1 MIPSRQA
8 LSIFGAITI
17 LANQALAGSL
27 VMQYWGQNSANGAST
42 QKPLA
47 SYCDGSADVI
57 IMSFLYQFNLGGLPV
72 LNLANACTEF
82 YPGTQQ
88 LNCPQVS
95 ADIKTCQS
103 KGVKI
108 LLSLGGASGAY
119 GFQSDDQGTAFAQTL
134 WNLFGKGTASNRPF
148 QDAVLD
154 GFDLDIEGGGST
166 GYATLVTSLRTLFNS
181 DSSKT
186 YMITAAPQ
194 CPFPDAMLGSVINAV
209 GFDVINVQ
217 FYNNYCSPTSS
228 NFNFN
233 AWDAWAKSTSPN
245 KNVQIFLTVPGSPSA
260 AGSGYVPFVQLSS
273 IVKSVASQYS
283 SYGGVSVWDA
293 SQSYSNTEV
302 SPDFAHALAQ
312 LVHGTS
318 VTSPGGNSP
327 TTIPVPTTTPTN
339 TQSASTAPT
348 SSPSPPAT
356 GPLTGTCVTNGQSCS
371 TTGQLTCSGSG
382 YGLCSNGKWSVQN
395 CPPNTQCFATTDSSS
410 VYCGAATGTS
420 TCSNAI
426 GIKGNPSGSS
436 GVSVPKPYT
445 SGQVS
450 AQVSVASSNTS
461 NFTFVINARRLN
473 TMPFGSNIVVKF
485 NISPGLN
492 ITEVENGVFQQTGSL
507 VSIQINNTEK
517 QSMAIVFSVSGTLS
531 NTVFVA
537 PIPSTMTFQT

>member
-1 MIPSRQA
+1 MIFSRRVV
-8 LSIFGAITI
+8 SIVGSIAII
-17 LANQALAGSL
+17 ANQVLAGPL

-72 LNLANACTEF
+72 LNLANACTDV

-88 LNCPQVS
+88 LNCPQ
-95 ADIKTCQS
+95 TCQG

-119 GFQSDDQGTAFAQTL
+119 GFQSDSQGAVFAQTL

-148 QDAVLD
+148 QDAVVD
-154 GFDLDIEGGGST
+154 GFDLDIEGGGAT
-166 GYATLVTSLRTLFNS
+166 GYSTLVTSLRSLFSS

-209 GFDVINVQ
+209 GFDAINVQ

-233 AWDAWAKSTSPN
+233 TWDAWAKSTSPN
-245 KNVQIFLTVPGSPSA
+245 KNVKIFLTVPGSPSA
-260 AGSGYVPFVQLSS
+260 AGSGYVPFAQLSP
-273 IVKSVASQYS
+273 IIKSVASQYS

-318 VTSPGGNSP
+318 VTSPGTGSTAP
-327 TTIPVPTTTPTN
+327 TPTSTSVN
-339 TQSASTAPT
+339 TPTSSVSPT
-348 SSPSPPAT
+348 SSPSPPTT
-356 GPLTGTCVTNGQSCS
+356 GPPLTGTCVTNGQSCS
-371 TTGQLTCSGSG
+371 STGQLTCSGSG
-382 YGLCSNGKWSVQN
+382 YGLCSNGKWSVQA
-395 CPPNTQCFATTDSSS
+395 CPPGTQCFATTDSSS
-410 VYCGAATGTS
+410 VYCGIATGTS
-420 TCSNAI
+420 TCANAI
-426 GIKGNPSGSS
+426 GIKGSPSGSS
-436 GVSVPKPYT
+436 APPVPKPYT

-450 AQVSVASSNTS
+450 AQLSVVSSDTTS
-461 NFTFVINARRLN
+461 FKIVINARRLN
-473 TMPFGSNIVVKF
+473 TMPFGSAVVVKF
-485 NISPGLN
+485 TVASGLT
-492 ITEVENGVFQQTGSL
+492 ITQVENGIFNQTGNS
-507 VSIQINNTEK
+507 VSVQVKNTEK
-517 QSMAIVFSVSGTLS
+517 QSMAIVFSISGTLT

-537 PIPSTMTFQT
+537 PVSSTMIFQT